1 MKKSMQGLNFWSFRG
16 IPYAQSP
23 VEELRFQLPQPVK
36 RWNDTLDAFKCGP
49 ECPQFNILTR
59 YIVGNRWA
67 HTVDR
72 VSKKLNISESNNT
85 FSVHSIG
92 KFKDFLLKKFF
103 MIFQNGGDM
112 CPDIYVVKTRIF
124 RPVCLVKL

>member
-1 MKKSMQGLNFWSFRG
+1 MQGLNFWSFRG

-67 HTVDR
+67 HT
-72 VSKKLNISESNNT
+72 
-85 FSVHSIG
+85 G
-92 KFKDFLLKKFF
+92 LLKRNF
-103 MIFQNGGDM
+103 
-112 CPDIYVVKTRIF
+112 RISHIVPKIVQSLLQHNLEYKA
-124 RPVCLVKL
+124 RKLQHSLLMNSV